1 MSSCLHVSLIPAR
14 VLTVLLQVIIAL
26 PISVISANF
35 KKNFFDHE
43 KDKEEGLGIDGPAD
57 PAALSLRDINAR
69 SERSLEMLMNTYQQ
83 QDALALQVT
92 TAPSAALC
100 SLWPTEGMRRILYR
114 LESVLEA

>member
-92 TAPSAALC
+92 TTLCCTFALSGQQEAC
-100 SLWPTEGMRRILYR
+100 GGCFIVWSLF
-114 LESVLEA
+114 